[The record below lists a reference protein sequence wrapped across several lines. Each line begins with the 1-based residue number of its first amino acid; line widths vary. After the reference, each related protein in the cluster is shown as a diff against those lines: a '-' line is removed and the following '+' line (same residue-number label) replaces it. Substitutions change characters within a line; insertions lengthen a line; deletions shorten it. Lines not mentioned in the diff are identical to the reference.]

1 MADVIITVDGKKIT
15 APAGTLLIEVCKS
28 AGIEIPAF
36 CYYPGLSLQAACRMC
51 VVRQEKVPKLQTA
64 CTTQVAE
71 GQVFFTD
78 TPEVIQARKATLQ
91 LLLGNHPLDCPVCDA
106 GGECELQDM
115 TFKYG
120 AADSFYAEPKNHR
133 EEQKWSPVVYFDRPR
148 CILCYRCV
156 RMCGEGMDVFALA
169 VENRGSS
176 SIIAP
181 NVPAQL
187 APDNLA
193 HLDCEQCG
201 MCIDACPVGALTSGA
216 YRYKTRPWEMNHVAT
231 ICTHCGD
238 GCKTTLGVRSTADG
252 SEIVRGDNRDKSG
265 INGDFLCNKGR
276 YAFDFANNDARIT
289 QPMVRQPNGELKS
302 ASWEEALTLVGKKFA
317 ELRDSRGGKTI
328 GVIGGN
334 RLTNEEAYLLQK
346 FARSVLHTN
355 NIDHH
360 RTADYVT
367 FAQSLAGTTD
377 RTASLRETLTAKA
390 VLLVGGDPTN
400 QSPATAWNLRTN
412 VRLNRAKLYIANTAE
427 IKLRRQAKVFV
438 HLAEYGYGPLAAYLS
453 GDDAAASATAA
464 DATSL
469 ASFRDAVKAEESLLI
484 LIGNELRGAELKRL
498 IDFGLTLPNAKFA
511 LLADYANSRGA
522 ADMGLLPD
530 LLPGY
535 TPIGPIDTQDPGSK
549 IAIEYSSPTT
559 PGLDLVEIF
568 DAASAGNL
576 SALYV
581 VGANPVARYDVDPAA
596 LKNTFVVVQE
606 MFLTETAAL
615 ADVILP
621 AANLYEK
628 SGSVTNSYGDL
639 QQVKKAADRAGVRTD
654 FEMIV
659 RIADKMGADV
669 RALVPFGQATA
680 GTRADMGQTR
690 GVQAGEADRYAVW
703 LTANNLE
710 PRLSPF
716 DPSAILDEIQ
726 RLVPGYGDLLRL
738 QLLSGNDQH
747 LQPAAVPIKDNAGLV
762 QISNRR
768 DLVLPAGD
776 TLFTSGSLTRYSA
789 SLNDLQQHQPRQT
802 QIQTD
807 QTSVE

>member
-1 MADVIITVDGKKIT
+1 MPDVTFTVDGNKLT
-15 APAGTLLIEVCKS
+15 APAGTLLIEACKS

-51 VVRQEKVPKLQTA
+51 VVRIEKMPKLQTA
-64 CTTQVAE
+64 CTTPVAE
-71 GQVFFTD
+71 GMVVQTE
-78 TPEVIQARKATLQ
+78 TPEIAQARKATLQ

-156 RMCGEGMDVFALA
+156 RMCGEGMDVFALGIQ
-169 VENRGSS
+169 NRGSS
-176 SIIAP
+176 SVIAP
-181 NVPAQL
+181 NVPAQMS
-187 APDNLA
+187 PDDLP
-193 HLDCEQCG
+193 HVDCEQCG
-201 MCIDACPVGALTSGA
+201 MCIDACPVGALTSGT

-231 ICTHCGD
+231 VCTHCGD
-238 GCKTTLGVRSTADG
+238 GCKTTLGVRSTSDG
-252 SEIVRGDNRDKSG
+252 AEIVRGDNRDKSG

-276 YAFDFANNDARIT
+276 YAFDFANSPDRIT
-289 QPMVRQPNGELKS
+289 QPLVRNSSGVLLPV
-302 ASWEEALTLVGKKFA
+302 SWEQALEHVGKKLR
-317 ELRDSRGGKTI
+317 ELRDTRGGKSI
-328 GVIGGN
+328 GVVGGN

-346 FARSVLHTN
+346 FARTVLQTN

-367 FAQSLAGTTD
+367 FAQALAGTTGKA
-377 RTASLRETLTAKA
+377 ASQRDVEKA
-390 VLLVGGDPTN
+390 PAIFLIGGDPTN
-400 QSPATAWNLRTN
+400 QNPLTAWNLRSN
-412 VRLNRAKLYIANTAE
+412 VRLNKARIYIANTE
-427 IKLRRQAKVFV
+427 GIKLRRNAKAFLHVAPF
-438 HLAEYGYGPLAAYLS
+438 GY
-453 GDDAAASATAA
+453 SA
-464 DATSL
+464 L
-469 ASFRDAVKAEESLLI
+469 ASFIAGDDSVVDSLKQPGTDSQALFDFRAALRAEQEVVV
-484 LIGNELRGAELKRL
+484 LIGSELRGGDLKQL
-498 IDFGLTLPNAKFA
+498 LDFGKTLPGRKFA
-511 LLADYANSRGA
+511 LLSDYVNSRGA

-530 LLPGY
+530 MLPGY
-535 TPIGPIDTQDPGSK
+535 TPITAGSNLAAEYN
-549 IAIEYSSPTT
+549 IATE
-559 PGLDLVEIF
+559 PGLDMLEIF
-568 DAASAGNL
+568 DAAGRGDL

-581 VGANPVARYDVDPAA
+581 VGANPVARYGVDPIA

-639 QQVKKAADRAGVRTD
+639 QQVNKAGDRAGVRTD

-659 RIADKMGADV
+659 RIADKMGANM
-669 RALVPFGQATA
+669 RALVPFGK
-680 GTRADMGQTR
+680 GLRADMGQTR
-690 GVQAGEADRYAVW
+690 GAQSGEADRHAVW

-716 DPSAILDEIQ
+716 DPMAILDEIN
-726 RLVPGYGDLLRL
+726 RLVPGYSLLRL

-747 LQPAAVPIKDNAGLV
+747 LSPAAPSDLV
-762 QISNRR
+762 QITNRR
-768 DLVLPAGD
+768 DLVLPANDG
-776 TLFTSGSLTRYSA
+776 LFTSGTLGRYSA
-789 SLNDLQQHQPRQT
+789 MLADLQQNAASRTAAAEQT
-802 QIQTD
+802 AAD
-807 QTSVE
+807 

>member
-1 MADVIITVDGKKIT
+1 MPDVTITVDGKKIT
-15 APAGTLLIEVCKS
+15 APAGTLLIEVCKG

-133 EEQKWSPVVYFDRPR
+133 EEQQWSPVVYFDRPR

-156 RMCGEGMDVFALA
+156 RMCGEGMDVFALG
-169 VENRGSS
+169 VENRGAA

-181 NVPAQL
+181 NVPAHL
-187 APDNLA
+187 SPDNLA
-193 HLDCEQCG
+193 HVDCEQCG
-201 MCIDACPVGALTSGA
+201 MCIDACPVGALTSGT

-238 GCKTTLGVRSTADG
+238 GCKTTLGVRSTSDG

-276 YAFDFANNDARIT
+276 YAFDFANSTERIT
-289 QPMVRQPNGELKS
+289 QPLVRQANGEMKVV
-302 ASWEEALTLVGKKFA
+302 SWEEALGHVGKKFA
-317 ELRDSRGGKTI
+317 ELRDTRGGKSI

-346 FARSVLHTN
+346 FARSVLGTN

-360 RTADYVT
+360 RTADYVA
-367 FAQSLAGTTD
+367 FAQSLAGTIGH
-377 RTASLRETLTAKA
+377 TASLRDTLSAKA

-400 QSPATAWNLRTN
+400 QSPATAWNLRTA
-412 VRLNRAKLYIANTAE
+412 VRLNGAKLYIANTAE
-427 IKLRRQAKVFV
+427 IKLRRQAKAFLRVTGFRFGA
-438 HLAEYGYGPLAAYLS
+438 LASYLG
-453 GDDAAASATAA
+453 GDDSSANAAASDSAGL
-464 DATSL
+464 S
-469 ASFRDAVKAEESLLI
+469 SFRDAAKSEETLLI
-484 LIGNELRGAELKRL
+484 LIGSELRGAELKRL
-498 IDFGLTLPNAKFA
+498 IDFGLTIPGAKFA

-530 LLPGY
+530 MLPGY
-535 TPIGPIDTQDPGSK
+535 TPAEGAANFG
-549 IAIEYSSPTT
+549 EYVIPNAA
-559 PGLDLVEIF
+559 GLDLLGIF
-568 DAASAGNL
+568 DAAASGNL

-581 VGANPVARYDVDPAA
+581 VGSNPVARYGVDATS
-596 LKNTFVVVQE
+596 LKDTFVVVQE

-639 QQVKKAADRAGVRTD
+639 QQVKKAGDRAGVRTD

-669 RALVPFGQATA
+669 RKLVPFGP

-690 GVQAGEADRYAVW
+690 GAQSGEADRHAVW

-726 RLVPGYGDLLRL
+726 RLVPGYDLMRL

-747 LQPAAVPIKDNAGLV
+747 LSPAAAPIKDNAGLV

-768 DLVLPAGD
+768 DLVLPAND
-776 TLFTSGSLTRYSA
+776 TLFTSGTLGRYSA
-789 SLNDLQQHQPRQT
+789 MLNDLQQNEARRLT
-802 QIQTD
+802 QIAD
-807 QTSVE
+807 QTAAD